1 MDSGVPTVT
10 SPEETIWTGRPS
22 HYNHLPIYVICGL
35 LCWLIIPALYAIW
48 KYFELNC
55 ETYELTTQRLRYTRG
70 VLNREEDEL
79 ELYRVKDIN
88 YSQPLVAR
96 MFGLGNVT
104 MHTSDKTTPEVA
116 IAGIE
121 DSKRFRDL
129 LRDAVERRR
138 DEKRVREI
146 DFE

>member
-1 MDSGVPTVT
+1 
-10 SPEETIWTGRPS
+10 
-22 HYNHLPIYVICGL
+22 
-35 LCWLIIPALYAIW
+35 
-48 KYFELNC
+48 
-55 ETYELTTQRLRYTRG
+55 
-70 VLNREEDEL
+70 
-79 ELYRVKDIN
+79 
-88 YSQPLVAR
+88 